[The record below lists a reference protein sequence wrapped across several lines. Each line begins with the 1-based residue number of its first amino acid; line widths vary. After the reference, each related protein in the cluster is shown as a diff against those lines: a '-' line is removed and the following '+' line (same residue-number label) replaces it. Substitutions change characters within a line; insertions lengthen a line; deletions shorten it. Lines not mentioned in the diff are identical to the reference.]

1 MDKSCF
7 AAVILILALQPAAAA
22 DAHRTALAGLLR
34 APLPAGLTADAA
46 PVFYASNLYEYIDG
60 AAELFHSFDLQVML
74 HQEVK
79 GAGAELTVD
88 VYDMGSAENAFG
100 TYAEERAPSYRFI
113 AIGAEGYQDE
123 GILNFCQDRY
133 YAKLAAFGEGAAQ
146 ALEQTARLLSE
157 RIGGQTALP
166 AMLERLPAASRK
178 PHSERYIRL
187 APMGHRFLGP
197 AYLASYDWNGH
208 ESTVMVSV
216 APEPQQARDRLA
228 QLEQHLRRSG
238 KVQPAPEL
246 GAGAIRGE
254 TSYEGAL
261 AARVEGRY
269 AVLLLSPGPGAETLL
284 EAVCS
289 RLR

>member
-1 MDKSCF
+1 MSKSCF
-7 AAVILILALQPAAAA
+7 AAVILILVLQPAAAA
-22 DAHRTALAGLLR
+22 DADRAALAALVR
-34 APLPAGLTADAA
+34 EPMPAGLQADAA
-46 PVFYASNLYEYIDG
+46 PVFYAANLYEYIDG

-74 HQEVK
+74 HQELK
-79 GAGAELTVD
+79 SAATELTVD
-88 VYDMGSAENAFG
+88 IYDMGSAENAFG
-100 TYAEERAPSYRFI
+100 AYAEERAPSYRFL

-133 YAKLAAFGEGAAQ
+133 YVKLAAFGEGAAQ
-146 ALEQTARLLSE
+146 ALEPAARLLAE
-157 RIGGQTALP
+157 RIGGGTAPP
-166 AMLERLPAASRK
+166 ALLERLPAASRK

-208 ESTVMVSV
+208 QSTVMVSV
-216 APEPQQARDRLA
+216 APEAQQAQSRLA
-228 QLEQHLRRSG
+228 QLEEHLRRSG
-238 KVQPAPEL
+238 RVQPAPEL

-269 AVLLLSPGPGAETLL
+269 TVLLLSPGPGADILL
-284 EAVCS
+284 ETVCA